1 MADLSRISVVLPS
14 LDPDEKLDA
23 VIDGLL
29 EYGFTDIILVND
41 GSKPE
46 NLPRFQ
52 HAADTHKEVHLLH
65 HEVNRGKGAALKTAF
80 AYFLENRPQGL
91 GVVTVDGDNQHHPED
106 TRTCCERML
115 ETGNVVLGC
124 RNFNLPHVPPR
135 SRFGNHTTSFV
146 FKVFCGMKLS
156 DTQTGLRAIP
166 RSAVERFLKVSGD
179 RFEYET
185 NMLLAMKTMGIPY
198 EEVEIRTVYIEEN
211 KSSHFHAIKDSWRI
225 YKLILKHFFRY
236 TLSSFACACVDTGAF
251 ALLDHVLAGA
261 SALVQGTVPYVGAR
275 IVSSLLNFFL
285 NQKLVFESEVK
296 TGKAQIL
303 TTVKGQ
309 APKLYDCEILSVA
322 AGRKTRNLVIEITDE
337 NLLEIS
343 GGVVQGMSGSP
354 IIQNGKLGGAM
365 THVLVE
371 DPKKGYGIFAQ
382 TMPNE
387 AENAAKVIK
396 KAS

>member
-1 MADLSRISVVLPS
+1 MTDLTRISVVLPS

-29 EYGFTDIILVND
+29 EYGFQDIILVND

-52 HAADTHKEVHLLH
+52 RAADDHKEVHLLH

-80 AYFLENRPQGL
+80 AWFLENRPEGL

-115 ETGNVVLGC
+115 ETGKVILGC

-146 FKVFCGMKLS
+146 FKVFVGMKVS

-166 RSAVERFLKVSGD
+166 RSAVEKFMHVSGE

-236 TLSSFACACVDTGAF
+236 TLSSLVCAGVDTGMF
-251 ALLDHVLAGA
+251 ALLDHLLVGA
-261 SALVQGTVPYVGAR
+261 SAAVQSTVPYAGAR
-275 IVSSLLNFFL
+275 IISSLLNFFL
-285 NQKLVFESEVK
+285 NQKLVFESQVK
-296 TGKAQIL
+296 TGKAMLRYYALAIPQLLCQMLL
-303 TTVKGQ
+303 TNGVY
-309 APKLYDCEILSVA
+309 ALFHV
-322 AGRKTRNLVIEITDE
+322 E
-337 NLLEIS
+337 NTS
-343 GGVVQGMSGSP
+343 GGLRTLWYVIVMVCLY
-354 IIQNGKLGGAM
+354 IISYTIQQRW
-365 THVLVE
+365 V
-371 DPKKGYGIFAQ
+371 FAKSKNDQ
-382 TMPNE
+382 
-387 AENAAKVIK
+387 
-396 KAS
+396 